1 VGWGWGGWRAEKE
14 REDREDPCLL
24 PLLGTKAQPVG
35 RSRADCQ
42 YQGDTIPD
50 CVAKKRQNN
59 CSIPRK
65 NLLLYQYMAIWVQA
79 ENMLGSSES
88 PKLCLD
94 PMDVGE

>member
-1 VGWGWGGWRAEKE
+1 MHLTTNSLVCQWEPGPETH
-14 REDREDPCLL
+14 L
-24 PLLGTKAQPVG
+24 PTSFILKSF

>member
-1 VGWGWGGWRAEKE
+1 ME
-14 REDREDPCLL
+14 REEREEPCLL

-35 RSRADCQ
+35 RSRTDCQ
-42 YQGDTIPD
+42 YQEGTILD
-50 CVAKKRQNN
+50 CVPKKRQSN
-59 CSIPRK
+59 CSIPRRH
-65 NLLLYQYMAIWVQA
+65 LLLYQNMVIWVQA